1 MRKEHKTAYAVAGY
15 SSRTRLPDARSI
27 PDEHSLHLALRGK
40 NGVWQPLNFGIGV
53 LFAEADFNTKDPA
66 GLTILLDQVDLY
78 RCPDGRIAVTA
89 DLITAKGV
97 LRGRAAWQTT
107 DLVHYSL
114 MPRDTGS
121 FPSDMSVGAFPSA
134 APRERIQIG
143 NNSPIEASVLE
154 ITESEYDF
162 LVKKLGEVR
171 NVSADPI
178 EITLSREETEVDLPP
193 LTARYSDGSTEEI
206 PIDWDG
212 DILASIPFGRPGVYC
227 VPGKPVVKDYGS
239 PMIPGVA
246 DPMVRLLNGKYY
258 LIGTNEFTDAH
269 DLWLRCADSIDAL
282 PDGERAC
289 IFHATPSGDC
299 SGCNWAPELHIIG
312 GKLRCLFAAS
322 TTGDWKHV
330 QSRVMTCEGDPMDP
344 ASWSEAERVL
354 RADGTPLNP
363 DGITLDMTYIEA
375 AGRSYYCWASRP
387 IDGNVYGTSDLMIA
401 PIDPQQPNRL
411 TGEPVLLCRPTYAW
425 DRQFAEV
432 NEGPFALYHDGKIYL
447 SFSGSAVSDYYCL
460 GWLIADETADL
471 LDPNAWE
478 EVGYPVLA
486 REHVA
491 GERGPGHNSFT
502 KDEYGRDVIFYHAK
516 PNGGMRSTYAR
527 TIHYAAD
534 GTPLLTLNPDRFLS
548 PEFRH
553 VTARI
558 TIV

>member
-89 DLITAKGV
+89 DLITEKGV

-269 DLWLRCADSIDAL
+269 DLCCAAPTPST
-282 PDGERAC
+282 PCRRRTRC

-299 SGCNWAPELHIIG
+299 SGCNWAPELHVIG

-330 QSRVMTCEGDPMDP
+330 QSRVMTCEGDPWTRP
-344 ASWSEAERVL
+344 RGRRPSAS
-354 RADGTPLNP
+354 
-363 DGITLDMTYIEA
+363 
-375 AGRSYYCWASRP
+375 C
-387 IDGNVYGTSDLMIA
+387 A
-401 PIDPQQPNRL
+401 P
-411 TGEPVLLCRPTYAW
+411 
-425 DRQFAEV
+425 
-432 NEGPFALYHDGKIYL
+432 
-447 SFSGSAVSDYYCL
+447 
-460 GWLIADETADL
+460 
-471 LDPNAWE
+471 
-478 EVGYPVLA
+478 
-486 REHVA
+486 
-491 GERGPGHNSFT
+491 
-502 KDEYGRDVIFYHAK
+502 
-516 PNGGMRSTYAR
+516 
-527 TIHYAAD
+527 
-534 GTPLLTLNPDRFLS
+534 
-548 PEFRH
+548 
-553 VTARI
+553 TARP
-558 TIV
+558 